1 MSAKAKTGRVRFLAT
16 RVAVGGG
23 AVATFLAFWGVV
35 AATERDKPVEAPE
48 VETWVQADAAEEE
61 PIIQD
66 GWRWD
71 KATGQWVAIEPAAAQ
86 ATAEAV
92 PARQVVVIEQRPV
105 YYVTQYFPVPAN
117 SGGTGATPVSGQTPR
132 SDPTAVP
139 GSATPGTAGQPAPGA
154 PLPGDTIGPYTPPEP
169 APSSPQPAP
178 SAPPAAVP
186 AAAPVVPAPAPAAP
200 PPPPAPAPPPP
211 PPPPAA
217 TTAPKTSKGS

>member
-71 KATGQWVAIEPAAAQ
+71 KASGQWIALEPTAAATVAAEPAP
-86 ATAEAV
+86 V
-92 PARQVVVIEQRPV
+92 RQVVVIEQRPV
-105 YYVTQYFPVPAN
+105 YYVTQYVPVQTASGAAAGTQAGSPPPA
-117 SGGTGATPVSGQTPR
+117 ATSPSAAPSV
-132 SDPTAVP
+132 TA
-139 GSATPGTAGQPAPGA
+139 ANGA
-154 PLPGDTIGPYTPPEP
+154 PV
-169 APSSPQPAP
+169 P
-178 SAPPAAVP
+178 SAPPT
-186 AAAPVVPAPAPAAP
+186 AAATPVETVTTFTPPAPAPEPVAPPMPVPAAP
-200 PPPPAPAPPPP
+200 PAAPPPAPAPPPP
-211 PPPPAA
+211 APPAPPAPPPPPVA
-217 TTAPKTSKGS
+217 TPAPKTSKGS